1 MKKLLIGVL
10 LLPLNAVAQ
19 ETPPKI
25 YWAQKPVQ
33 CASMEEVI
41 GLVKKYGE
49 IPTITMNGK
58 VGAPDGNISSSK
70 FILSLNKETKTW
82 TLLEFI
88 NEEPACILGS
98 GVGNISFGKREITT

>member
-1 MKKLLIGVL
+1 MKKLLIRVL

-41 GLVKKYGE
+41 GLAEHLGVEQSEPMAIRCGE
-49 IPTITMNGK
+49 GCESTPIG
-58 VGAPDGNISSSK
+58 
-70 FILSLNKETKTW
+70 
-82 TLLEFI
+82 
-88 NEEPACILGS
+88 
-98 GVGNISFGKREITT
+98 